1 MITIQKTRATLKKA
15 DNPITSQKTNV
26 GQVNYISTANSV
38 TFLMAALTV
47 VKTKLS
53 SNLSIP

>member
-26 GQVNYISTANSV
+26 GQVNYISTA
-38 TFLMAALTV
+38 TTQLHF
-47 VKTKLS
+47 
-53 SNLSIP
+53 